1 MENYNEQRYKI
12 SKLIDQ
18 LTNLEGSVD
27 VANVIES
34 HIDSD
39 LIGILVNVQSSVNQS
54 KNDLEKLMK
63 YYEDLEDKNGRTYTG
78 VNTVKGEKIYV
89 GDCVWHELSDSILIG
104 IVTLENDEYRI
115 IDNDFDIKI
124 PLIYGTHGNYLCY
137 PI

>member
-18 LTNLEGSVD
+18 LIKLEDVMEVD
-27 VANVIES
+27 LISN
-34 HIDSD
+34 SD
-39 LIGILVNVQSSVNQS
+39 LSDILGNMQTSVN
-54 KNDLEKLMK
+54 KAKTDLEKKMK

-78 VNTVKGEKIYV
+78 VDTVKGEKIYV

-124 PLIYGTHGNYLCY
+124 PLTYGTHGNYLCY
-137 PI
+137 TI

>member
-1 MENYNEQRYKI
+1 MDNYNEQRYKI
-12 SKLIDQ
+12 SKLID
-18 LTNLEGSVD
+18 LLINLEDGMEVD
-27 VANVIES
+27 ILSN
-34 HIDSD
+34 SD
-39 LIGILVNVQSSVNQS
+39 LSDILGNMQTSVNKA
-54 KNDLEKLMK
+54 KNDLEKKMK

-124 PLIYGTHGNYLCY
+124 PLTYGTHGNYLCY
-137 PI
+137 TI

>member
-18 LTNLEGSVD
+18 LTKLED
-27 VANVIES
+27 VMEV
-34 HIDSD
+34 D
-39 LIGILVNVQSSVNQS
+39 LISNRDLSDILGNMQTSVN
-54 KNDLEKLMK
+54 KAKTDLEKKMK

-78 VNTVKGEKIYV
+78 VDTVKGEKIYV

-124 PLIYGTHGNYLCY
+124 PLTYGTHGNYLCY
-137 PI
+137 TI

>member
-18 LTNLEGSVD
+18 LIKLEDVMEVD
-27 VANVIES
+27 LISN
-34 HIDSD
+34 SD
-39 LIGILVNVQSSVNQS
+39 LSDILGNMQTSVN
-54 KNDLEKLMK
+54 KAKTDLEKKMK

-124 PLIYGTHGNYLCY
+124 PLTYGTHGNYLCY